1 MTTLT
6 IILLAVF
13 FITQVLDAYTT
24 KKVLDLGGSEGNPI
38 LARVFDLIGIK
49 AGLVLKMALMAWL
62 GFYVAKNAPHLL
74 PYFDAGTLLV
84 VAWNYRNYRK
94 MKRS

>member
-6 IILLAVF
+6 TVLLAVF
-13 FITQVLDAYTT
+13 FLAQVLDAYTT
-24 KKVLDLGGSEGNPI
+24 KKVIDLGGSEGNPI
-38 LARVFDLIGIK
+38 LAGVFYLIGIK
-49 AGLVLKMALMAWL
+49 AGLILKLALMAWF

-74 PYFDAGTLLV
+74 PYFDVGTLLV

-94 MKRS
+94 MQK